1 MKKILSTIAILYI
14 VAMMST
20 ATTTTPDTI
29 PPFIPDPIE
38 TYAESAQEPQKAHSL
53 TKRLNYTT
61 LFANAPKSSPC
72 AEIEAPAEETE
83 KTIEEEPVKMLMLA
97 TAYSSDPAEN
107 GEWGAVDC
115 RYGQPLPEDA
125 IAANLTQL
133 PYGTR
138 VYIEGFGERVVVD
151 TASQK
156 TISRREAEAETKGA
170 AGWIDIYYGDD
181 KQGALKWGVQIV
193 EVIVLEWGD
202 VK

>member
-1 MKKILSTIAILYI
+1 MKRILYFTLTLTMI
-14 VAMMST
+14 LMVFSGLELRRYFA
-20 ATTTTPDTI
+20 
-29 PPFIPDPIE
+29 
-38 TYAESAQEPQKAHSL
+38 SAQTERAEACENAQIPHSL
-53 TKRLNYTT
+53 VKRLNYTT
-61 LFANAPKSSPC
+61 LFANAPKTRPAPQIPEVEPEVIDEA
-72 AEIEAPAEETE
+72 AEPIPEVRF
-83 KTIEEEPVKMLMLA
+83 KMLA

-115 RYGQPLPEDA
+115 RYGRPLPEDA
-125 IAANLTQL
+125 IAANLSQL

-156 TISRREAEAETKGA
+156 TISRREAEAETKSA

>member
-1 MKKILSTIAILYI
+1 MKRILTFALTFAAIVMTFSGLELRRYF
-14 VAMMST
+14 
-20 ATTTTPDTI
+20 ATPVEKPAEACENAQI
-29 PPFIPDPIE
+29 P
-38 TYAESAQEPQKAHSL
+38 HGL
-53 TKRLNYTT
+53 VKRLNYTT
-61 LFANAPKSSPC
+61 LFANAPRTRPAPQIPEVINEVIDEA
-72 AEIEAPAEETE
+72 AEPIPEVRF
-83 KTIEEEPVKMLMLA
+83 KMLA

-115 RYGQPLPEDA
+115 RYGRPLPEDA
-125 IAANLTQL
+125 IAANLSQL

-193 EVIVLEWGD
+193 EVTVLEWGD